1 METRVIFR
9 SKETLRSPLHTN
21 LDDSIS
27 TFLPVKTLQLKAQ
40 DKCYHLQPDPTFP
53 DKDSYAQPLV
63 RLTLSLNPILLLL
76 LNHLALSACPT
87 RSWAA
92 ARRTMADEVALYL
105 TRYG

>member
-9 SKETLRSPLHTN
+9 PKETSRSPLHTN

-63 RLTLSLNPILLLL
+63 RLTSSLNPILLLL
-76 LNHLALSACPT
+76 LNPKALFGLPHAVVGGSK
-87 RSWAA
+87 
-92 ARRTMADEVALYL
+92 ADDG
-105 TRYG
+105 R